1 MVKVLATG
9 VFNVLHPGHLLFL
22 EEAKKLGDELD
33 VIVSSD
39 AIASKLKEGFL
50 LPQEQRAKMVGA
62 LKPVDKVFVGDDYDT
77 LKLIPL
83 IQPDVI
89 ALGHDQDVDEGR
101 LEGQLATVGSKAK
114 IVRIIR
120 ELEGGLSSSTEILR
134 KLNKP

>member
-9 VFNVLHPGHLLFL
+9 VFNILHPGHLLFL

-50 LPQEQRAKMVGA
+50 LPQAQRAKMVGA
-62 LKPVDKVFVGDDYDT
+62 LKPVDKVFVGDDYDPM
-77 LKLIPL
+77 KLIPV

-89 ALGHDQDVDEGR
+89 ALGHDQDVEEEW
-101 LEGQLATVGSKAK
+101 LEGQLAVLGSRTK
-114 IVRIIR
+114 IVRI
-120 ELEGGLSSSTEILR
+120 EQKLEGGLSSSTEILR
-134 KLNKP
+134 RLNKP

>member
-9 VFNVLHPGHLLFL
+9 VFNILHPGHLLFL

-50 LPQEQRAKMVGA
+50 LPQAQRAKMVGA
-62 LKPVDKVFVGDDYDT
+62 LKPVDKVFVGDAYDPM
-77 LKLIPL
+77 KLIPV

-89 ALGHDQDVDEGR
+89 ALGHDQDVEEEW
-101 LEGQLATVGSKAK
+101 LEGQLAAIGSRAK
-114 IVRIIR
+114 IVRI
-120 ELEGGLSSSTEILR
+120 EQKLEGGLSSSTEILR
-134 KLNKP
+134 RLNKP